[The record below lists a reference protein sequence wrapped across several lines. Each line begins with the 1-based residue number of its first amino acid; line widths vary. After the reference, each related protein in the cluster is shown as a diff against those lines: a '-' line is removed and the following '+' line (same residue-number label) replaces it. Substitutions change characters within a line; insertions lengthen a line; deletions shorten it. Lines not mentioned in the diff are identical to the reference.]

1 MNTIPRAISVMEM
14 YRRFRNNKLMV
25 NRRYQRKLVWTLREK
40 TKLIESILKG
50 YPIPSILLAEQDND
64 TYEIID
70 GTQRL
75 NAIFAFIENQ
85 FSVSW
90 KGREVYFDT
99 QLSPLANTLVEK
111 GVFTPAVKGDNEFL
125 VNEEIS
131 AFLEFQL
138 PIVTFS
144 VQNEEEVNEI
154 FRRIN
159 SYGKYLSPQEVRQAG
174 VTTKFANLVREL
186 GSEFRGDVSKDI
198 LSLTE
203 MPEISIDSK
212 YLGLG
217 YGVQAEDTFW
227 CKHGILSI
235 SQIRDGEDEQFTAD
249 LVLSIALDAPFS
261 ASKEE
266 FDKYYGKKD
275 TSDKTSEIE
284 MALNRYGVDNLKFDI
299 KLIFSK
305 IKNMVETNLAG
316 AKFKVILNPN
326 AGPNPVKEPFY
337 TFFMA
342 SYGLMVKEKKEP
354 FDEIKIFDALR
365 DLASKIKSASHYI
378 KSDDRKKNIGVC
390 KGLIQDYFKSAGKIE
405 RSPGTLSL
413 DFETYLRR
421 SRVEAPHYDFKQG
434 LYSLDEK
441 NRKFSDDMLEKIFE
455 NMAALA
461 NLGKDKEG
469 YLFIGVT
476 DKEEDTE
483 KVKKLDKSEKV
494 PTLGKFGV
502 VGLEREAK
510 LKGCSLDDYISS
522 IVSKIHESALPQW
535 LITQVNTEITPITY
549 RGNTILMIKV
559 KSGKEPAWYKN
570 KLFVRDGASCK
581 EVTGKDIGAVYKLFK

>member
-1 MNTIPRAISVMEM
+1 MNTIPRAISVMAL
-14 YRRFRNNKLMV
+14 YGSFRNNKLMV

-111 GVFTPAVKGDNEFL
+111 GVFTPAVRGDNEFL

-217 YGVQAEDTFW
+217 YGVRAEDTFW

-235 SQIRDGEDEQFTAD
+235 PQIRDGEDEQFTSD
-249 LVLSIALDAPFS
+249 MVLSIALDAPFS

-266 FDKYYGKKD
+266 FDKYYGKN
-275 TSDKTSEIE
+275 TPDKTSEIE

-316 AKFKVILNPN
+316 VKFKVILNPN

-342 SYGLMVKEKKEP
+342 SYELMVKEKKEP
-354 FDEIKIFDALR
+354 FDEIKIFDALQ
-365 DLASKIKSASHYI
+365 DLASKIKSASHYVR
-378 KSDDRKKNIGVC
+378 SDDRKKNIGVC

-441 NRKFSDDMLEKIFE
+441 NRKFSDNMLEKIFE

-483 KVKKLDKSEKV
+483 KVKKLDNLEKV

-510 LKGCSLDDYISS
+510 LKGCSLDDYISF
-522 IVSKIHESALPQW
+522 IVSKIHKSGLPPW

-549 RGNTILMIKV
+549 RGNTILMIKA
-559 KSGKEPAWYKN
+559 KSGKEPAWYKH
-570 KLFVRDGASCK
+570 KLFIRDGASCK
-581 EVTGKDIGAVYKLFK
+581 EVKGEDTNAIYNLFK